1 MTHCPCI
8 SIAYYECISLNLYS
22 FIFQES
28 NYADHRDLA
37 IHAVMDL
44 VTKGQAENERLRK
57 LLEEKD
63 NTISQLQSDI
73 EFLGGGSFG
82 EVYFLKYEA
91 LRKENSRLKEY
102 IKRVDYSPWL
112 SETQMKRLRRFSNRN
127 LKWEIQ
133 DIRDGLILK
142 MKCGSSGY
150 MAFVQRFPFLPSLS
164 VLKETVQFVK
174 FESGLL
180 HSVFDMIE
188 TMLKDMPDAW
198 RDYELV
204 LDEIALKPEE
214 RWCHTLGKM
223 VGMATLPTHTGL
235 AKKGLVILLAGIQ
248 KRWKMSV
255 AVYLCSKKSKEAKC
269 QRGLNVTGKAY
280 GDIIDSVIEKADK
293 AGANIVGVTS
303 DMGADNLAFWRH
315 KGITGGRSQ
324 RVISSFSN
332 PAKKDSKI
340 FVLPDPVHLM
350 KAIKHMMESNVTIT
364 LPEDIVEEEGL
375 SSAIVNYKHIE
386 DLYEYESGNELKVA
400 FRLRENNIH
409 VDKHFKKMNVA
420 TAKAVLCH
428 RTGVGLN
435 LLADETNDPS
445 YHTTAWF
452 IIYLNTF
459 FQLVLCRHKGLSV
472 SKFNEDVFN
481 KATSLISRVADIFHR
496 MKVGTEGEYK
506 PSQRGM
512 RVLCSSLLG
521 LIDHFLEERNY
532 NYLILGRFTSD
543 CIENLFSCIRLCQ
556 AIPNA
561 ALFYQCLKV
570 ITLAQYS
577 EAVRGSNYDY
587 DGENEMPED
596 FLELARERACER
608 ALTKFYDSLDEMTQ
622 NPIRRLEDRDYLMLN
637 FMQKVVVYD
646 MAGSVIAAIIE
657 ARATVCERCIDATK
671 WTDETPH
678 PFSVVTQA
686 KEYTELRSSET
697 PLQIYVSDF
706 VFHAILTAEI
716 SFRLYREKTRKFRDA
731 DVFKYFVENLMYIWN
746 ESSCIPNC
754 HDLGRKIL
762 TTFIEGRLKEFT
774 KILRD
779 RHSKENNKTTA
790 TVDRSSRSV
799 AMHSMVDHLR

>member
-1 MTHCPCI
+1 
-8 SIAYYECISLNLYS
+8 
-22 FIFQES
+22 
-28 NYADHRDLA
+28 
-37 IHAVMDL
+37 
-44 VTKGQAENERLRK
+44 
-57 LLEEKD
+57 
-63 NTISQLQSDI
+63 
-73 EFLGGGSFG
+73 
-82 EVYFLKYEA
+82 
-91 LRKENSRLKEY
+91 
-102 IKRVDYSPWL
+102 
-112 SETQMKRLRRFSNRN
+112 
-127 LKWEIQ
+127 
-133 DIRDGLILK
+133 
-142 MKCGSSGY
+142 
-150 MAFVQRFPFLPSLS
+150 
-164 VLKETVQFVK
+164 
-174 FESGLL
+174 
-180 HSVFDMIE
+180 
-188 TMLKDMPDAW
+188 MPDAW
-198 RDYELV
+198 RDCELV

-324 RVISSFSN
+324 RLISPFSN

-496 MKVGTEGEYK
+496 MKVGTEGE
-506 PSQRGM
+506 
-512 RVLCSSLLG
+512 
-521 LIDHFLEERNY
+521 
-532 NYLILGRFTSD
+532 
-543 CIENLFSCIRLCQ
+543 
-556 AIPNA
+556 
-561 ALFYQCLKV
+561 
-570 ITLAQYS
+570 
-577 EAVRGSNYDY
+577 
-587 DGENEMPED
+587 
-596 FLELARERACER
+596 
-608 ALTKFYDSLDEMTQ
+608 
-622 NPIRRLEDRDYLMLN
+622 
-637 FMQKVVVYD
+637 
-646 MAGSVIAAIIE
+646 
-657 ARATVCERCIDATK
+657 
-671 WTDETPH
+671 
-678 PFSVVTQA
+678 
-686 KEYTELRSSET
+686 
-697 PLQIYVSDF
+697 
-706 VFHAILTAEI
+706 
-716 SFRLYREKTRKFRDA
+716 
-731 DVFKYFVENLMYIWN
+731 
-746 ESSCIPNC
+746 
-754 HDLGRKIL
+754 
-762 TTFIEGRLKEFT
+762 
-774 KILRD
+774 
-779 RHSKENNKTTA
+779 
-790 TVDRSSRSV
+790 
-799 AMHSMVDHLR
+799 